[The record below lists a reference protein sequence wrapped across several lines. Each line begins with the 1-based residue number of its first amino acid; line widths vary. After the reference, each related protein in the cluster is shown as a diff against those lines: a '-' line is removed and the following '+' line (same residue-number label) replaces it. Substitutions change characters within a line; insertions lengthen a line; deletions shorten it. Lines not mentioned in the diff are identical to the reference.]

1 MSSTVTVRPAKGVGV
16 IGILTVIAGIVMII
30 AGGVTWGVVTSQ
42 LSAEDITVSDDA
54 DFLAGRHV
62 NGPFTAYAQAEVINK
77 HALEISDGQTYAE
90 LPQDDERRATVM
102 NASFLRASL
111 FTSVVAYGVSALV
124 IGLGILFILIGI
136 ALRRIASGP
145 AVAVETQGGYSSDG
159 NLSAAPVPASHT
171 PAHAAPVTP
180 APTTPAPTTPPV
192 TPPTRTSAHAAPVV
206 AEPKSPGVPATP
218 TQPDVEP
225 KSPGVPATP
234 TQPDVEPKSPGVP
247 TTPTQPDVEPKSP
260 GVPPAG
266 TDTPPR

>member
-145 AVAVETQGGYSSDG
+145 AVAVETSDGYSSGG
-159 NLSAAPVPASHT
+159 NLSAAPAPATHT
-171 PAHAAPVTP
+171 PAHAAPAAPVTP

-206 AEPKSPGVPATP
+206 EPKSPGVPATHTDP
-218 TQPDVEP
+218 LVEP
-225 KSPGVPATP
+225 KSPGVPATQTDP
-234 TQPDVEPKSPGVP
+234 I
-247 TTPTQPDVEPKSP
+247 VEPKSP
-260 GVPPAG
+260 GVPPTG
-266 TDTPPR
+266 PDTPPTTPPAGETPPR